1 MIHTEGPP
9 LEMRDPRVDLAD
21 EERVAEKRVAE
32 KRVAEK
38 IVNYIFSNYNI

>member
-9 LEMRDPRVDLAD
+9 LEMRDPRVDHED
-21 EERVAEKRVAE
+21 EERVAE